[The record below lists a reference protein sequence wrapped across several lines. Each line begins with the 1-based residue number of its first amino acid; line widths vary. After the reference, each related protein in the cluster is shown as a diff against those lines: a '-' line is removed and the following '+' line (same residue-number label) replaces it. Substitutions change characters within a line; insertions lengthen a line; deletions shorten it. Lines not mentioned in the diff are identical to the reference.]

1 MHLDTNDD
9 GSVRNSPIS
18 HSTIGAVLPFER
30 TPSVH
35 RKLAP
40 PTPTLLAA
48 LCMSAAIALP
58 GAAHAQVTLKPD
70 GQWRYLFTASAN
82 ATTGNSDT
90 ANLNAKGDAV
100 RMTETDKLTF
110 TGQASYA
117 NSDGAKTTQR
127 LNAGS
132 QYNRDFSP
140 RSFGFGTADFVRDR
154 PSNIASRF
162 SVATGVGRHV
172 LRGEDNSLDL
182 SLGVGYSG
190 DRYVTPSEV
199 ADSVRST
206 YGRLEGVLAEESNHK
221 LSSNTSLRQKL
232 TVYPNLR
239 DSTSYRAQFDVG
251 VTVAMTPTMNLTTGV
266 NYRYNNDPG
275 TGLKRTDAALVTGVS
290 FRFD

>member
-1 MHLDTNDD
+1 MHRHL
-9 GSVRNSPIS
+9 
-18 HSTIGAVLPFER
+18 LP
-30 TPSVH
+30 S
-35 RKLAP
+35 LP
-40 PTPTLLAA
+40 PLLATLCTATA
-48 LCMSAAIALP
+48 LALP
-58 GAAHAQVTLKPD
+58 GVAHSQITLKPD

-100 RMTETDKLTF
+100 RMTEYDKLTF

-140 RSFGFGTADFVRDR
+140 RNFGFGTADYVRDR

-172 LRGEDNSLDL
+172 IRGEDNSLDL
-182 SLGVGYSG
+182 SVGVGYSD

-221 LSSNTSLRQKL
+221 LTSNTSLRQKL
-232 TVYPNLR
+232 TLYPNLR
-239 DSTSYRAQFDVG
+239 DSSAYRAQLDVG
-251 VTVAMTPTMNLTTGV
+251 LTVAMTPTMNLTTGV

-275 TGLKRTDAALVTGVS
+275 TGLKRTDAALITGVS